1 MKKDADLFVK
11 GVVVLESCQALY
23 ESKMVTFHRV
33 KSRVSNIDNVP
44 QVGME
49 SVNVHTSG
57 SLVSTIMMVRTD
69 FYRHYIKYEFCCHF

>member
-23 ESKMVTFHRV
+23 ESKMVTFHGV
-33 KSRVSNIDNVP
+33 KSRVSNIDW
-44 QVGME
+44 VGMK